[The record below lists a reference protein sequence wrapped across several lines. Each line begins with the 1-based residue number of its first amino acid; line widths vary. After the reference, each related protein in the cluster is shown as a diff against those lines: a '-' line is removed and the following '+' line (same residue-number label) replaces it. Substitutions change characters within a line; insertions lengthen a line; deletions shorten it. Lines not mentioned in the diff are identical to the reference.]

1 MTRFPITN
9 VVGDLV
15 DQHRDPDE
23 KLYASLELNQVAF
36 PKTGMVVSQTPLG
49 PKFVKSGVANC
60 YGVCENGMWVVADK
74 AAGIIDAP
82 AAATDSPIGIV
93 YTTEKEYDREHY
105 GLQRF
110 GRKIAGDYPRV
121 GLLGIGDTVTT
132 NCLQYDDTVFPAVTT
147 GNNQMTA
154 EEALLD
160 ALTKLDTNPLYVA
173 IKAVGQNETVSA
185 ANAVPEIVK
194 TPPQAGIYGKIVKF
208 YTIPNGGI
216 GVKYQIIRI

>member
-1 MTRFPITN
+1 MAMKRFPITN

-49 PKFVKSGVANC
+49 DAFTKAAP
-60 YGVCENGMWVVADK
+60 CENGMWVVADK
-74 AAGIIDAP
+74 AAGAINPP

-110 GRKIAGDYPRV
+110 GRKIKGDYPRV
-121 GLLGIGDTVTT
+121 GIFGLGDTVTT
-132 NCLQYDDTVFPAVTT
+132 NCLQYDDTEFAT
-147 GNNQMTA
+147 
-154 EEALLD
+154 EKALWD
-160 ALTKLDTNPLYVA
+160 ALEAIDTTPLYVGVVA
-173 IKAVGQNETVSA
+173 GS
-185 ANAVPEIVK
+185 AVPKLTKTKPASGVYAKVVK
-194 TPPQAGIYGKIVKF
+194 Y
-208 YTIPNGGI
+208 YTVPNGGK
-216 GVKYQIIRI
+216 GVKYQIVSLG

>member
-49 PKFVKSGVANC
+49 TAFTKANP
-60 YGVCENGMWVVADK
+60 CENGMWVVADK
-74 AAGIIDAP
+74 AAGAINAP
-82 AAATDSPIGIV
+82 AAATDSLIGIV

-105 GLQRF
+105 GLQLF

-121 GLLGIGDTVTT
+121 GILGLGDTVTT
-132 NCLQYDDTVFPAVTT
+132 NCLQYDE
-147 GNNQMTA
+147 A
-154 EEALLD
+154 EFTSEAKLWEALE
-160 ALTKLDTNPLYVA
+160 KIDTTPLYV
-173 IKAVGQNETVSA
+173 KAVAGSPVPQLTATNPNGSGTYAKVVKYYTV
-185 ANAVPEIVK
+185 
-194 TPPQAGIYGKIVKF
+194 
-208 YTIPNGGI
+208 PNGGK
-216 GVKYQIIRI
+216 GVKYQIVHVA

>member
-1 MTRFPITN
+1 MSMKRFPITN

-49 PKFVKSGVANC
+49 DAFTKATP
-60 YGVCENGMWVVADK
+60 CENGMWVVADK
-74 AAGIIDAP
+74 AAGAINPP
-82 AAATDSPIGIV
+82 AAATDAPIGIV

-110 GRKIAGDYPRV
+110 GRKVKGDYPRV
-121 GLLGIGDTVTT
+121 GILGIGDTVTT
-132 NCLQYDDTVFPAVTT
+132 NCLQYDDDVFAAT
-147 GNNQMTA
+147 NDKTA
-154 EEALLD
+154 EEVLLD
-160 ALTKLDTNPLYVA
+160 ALKDLDKNPLFVA
-173 IKAVGQNETVSA
+173 IKAVGNNETVSA
-185 ANAVPEIVK
+185 ANAVPQIVK
-194 TPPQAGIYGKIVKF
+194 SAPQTGIYGKIVKF
-208 YTIPNGGI
+208 YTIPNGGL